1 MSLRD
6 VRENREG
13 AGVHRGPEDL
23 RIRPMEHGDVAR
35 VAELE
40 SEAFTNPWKPRTF
53 RRLLER
59 PGPELWVAELP
70 GAGVVGYFV
79 LWVAHEEGE
88 LANLAVAPEHR
99 RRGIG
104 SALLDRVLE
113 RARDGGVRSL
123 FLEVRVSNDE
133 AVRLYEGRGF
143 EVIAEREA
151 YYDRPKEDALVMM
164 KNLW

>member
-1 MSLRD
+1 MSVRD
-6 VRENREG
+6 VREGREG
-13 AGVHRGPEDL
+13 AGVRPGPGDL

-40 SEAFTNPWKPRTF
+40 AEAFSNPWKPRTF

-79 LWVAHEEGE
+79 LWAVEGEGE
-88 LANLAVAPEHR
+88 LANLAVDTEHR

-113 RARDGGVRSL
+113 RARAGGVRSL
-123 FLEVRVSNDE
+123 FLEVRVSNEE
-133 AVRLYEGRGF
+133 AVRLYERRGF
-143 EVIAEREA
+143 EVIAERKA
-151 YYDRPKEDALVMM
+151 YYDQPKEDALVMM